1 MSVWGGD
8 SSGTPYLT
16 SKKVNNSGEKTDLS
30 DEENFRKYIN
40 SVNENDYDYGFG
52 YYRWKINISSDDL
65 SISINENLY
74 GRYCASPGNIFVKK
88 NDTWVSEEVR
98 NIGKLEEIRVVKRT
112 SGGAISEIV
121 LKGTDAEILVKTSL
135 ISDIYYV
142 REIIRLHY

>member
-1 MSVWGGD
+1 MRIYTEDIVQV
-8 SSGTPYLT
+8 PEIFC
-16 SKKVNNSGEKTDLS
+16 KENN
-30 DEENFRKYIN
+30 
-40 SVNENDYDYGFG
+40 
-52 YYRWKINISSDDL
+52 
-65 SISINENLY
+65 
-74 GRYCASPGNIFVKK
+74 
-88 NDTWVSEEVR
+88 TWVSEEVR

>member
-8 SSGTPYLT
+8 NSGTPYLT

-88 NDTWVSEEVR
+88 MIHGYR
-98 NIGKLEEIRVVKRT
+98 KK
-112 SGGAISEIV
+112 
-121 LKGTDAEILVKTSL
+121 
-135 ISDIYYV
+135 
-142 REIIRLHY
+142 

>member
-8 SSGTPYLT
+8 NSGTPYLT